1 MAEPYADH
9 LFPTFVV
16 GSLPRPQWVRD
27 VIDDRRSGRL
37 TEREADLLLNSAVPS
52 AIRLQER
59 AGVDFIS
66 DGEWR
71 RESYVKVFSD
81 HVGGF
86 RRDAIQRHGASGPLE
101 PAVTEPLQATRPF
114 TVDAAAFLRAN
125 TTSNIIVDV
134 PSPFILGQRMWDPE
148 LSAGVYPT
156 RTAFMEACAPII
168 REEIGRLLEMGVE
181 QVQIDD
187 PELLMLVDQGY
198 RDRLGISDTDRAIEL
213 AVGMIN
219 SVAEGHDPA
228 RLSLHLCHGHYNR
241 QRGTEGGYE
250 PIIDALGEVNV
261 QRFAMEF
268 AAPQSHGVD
277 VLARFPEGKILGL
290 GVIDHC
296 EPVVESPEEVV
307 ARVEAALKHVPPERV
322 TINPDCGFSPSAVN
336 PMDLDEAYAKLKAM
350 CAGARLLR
358 SRHA

>member
-1 MAEPYADH
+1 M
-9 LFPTFVV
+9 

-27 VIDDRRSGRL
+27 VVEDRKAGRL
-37 TEREADLLLNSAVPS
+37 TGRETELLLNSAVPS

-86 RRDAIQRHGASGPLE
+86 RPDAIQRHGASGPLE
-101 PAVTEPLQATRPF
+101 PAVTGRLQATRPF
-114 TVDAAAFLRAN
+114 TVDAAAFLCAN
-125 TTSNIIVDV
+125 TTCDTIVAV
-134 PSPFILGQRMWDPE
+134 PSPFILGQRMWDAG
-148 LSAGVYPT
+148 LSSGAYPT

-168 REEIGRLLEMGVE
+168 REEIGCLLAMGVK
-181 QVQIDD
+181 QVQVDD

-198 RDRLGISDTDRAIEL
+198 RDRLGVSDMERAVEL
-213 AVGMIN
+213 AVSMIN
-219 SVAEGHDPA
+219 SVADGHDPA
-228 RLSLHLCHGHYNR
+228 RLSLHLCHGHYAR
-241 QRGTEGGYE
+241 RRGTEGSYE

-268 AAPQSHGVD
+268 AAPESHGVD
-277 VLARFPEGKILGL
+277 VLARFPADKVLGL

-296 EPVVESPEEVV
+296 EREVETPEQVA
-307 ARVEAALKHVPPERV
+307 ARVEAALTYIRPERITV
-322 TINPDCGFSPSAVN
+322 NPDCGFSPSAVN
-336 PMDLDEAYAKLKAM
+336 PMDVDEAYAKLKAM
-350 CAGARLLR
+350 CAGAELLR
-358 SRHA
+358 ARHG